1 MNTNATSAPWRWGL
15 FTAAAWILLSGCN
28 QIEPGAFAPVETAA
42 FSPAHTAAVR
52 VRETE
57 QWYEAVGTVRPRS
70 ETRIDAQVTGQVLAV
85 AVNPGDLVSRG
96 ALLVSLDSR
105 QLTSRIEQAQQGL
118 KTAEAVREQ
127 SRHALAA
134 AKAGWR
140 QAQANFKRVKTF
152 FDSQAATSQELEAA
166 EAAYRQAEAG
176 VKRTEEALAAA
187 ESGILQAR
195 AVVHEN
201 TIALDY
207 TQVLAPEAGVVL
219 KRLVEP
225 GDLAQPGSPLVILR
239 TTGPLRLNAYVREG
253 LIHQVATG
261 DSLLVE
267 IETLGKLVDATV
279 EEIIP
284 YADPNSRTFL
294 VKAAMPH
301 VDGLFP
307 GMFGKLRIPVG
318 RQRIVTVPASAVWR
332 VGQLELVRL
341 KVGDTWQIRHVTTGL
356 GLGAE
361 VEILSG
367 LDGTETVGWEVTV
380 NE

>member
-15 FTAAAWILLSGCN
+15 FAAAAWILLSGCN

-42 FSPAHTAAVR
+42 FSPAHTAAVH

-85 AVNPGDLVSRG
+85 AVSPGDLVSRG

-134 AKAGWR
+134 ANAGWR

-239 TTGPLRLNAYVREG
+239 TTGPLRLDAYVREG
-253 LIHQVATG
+253 LIRQVATG

-267 IETLGKLVDATV
+267 IEALGKLVDATV

-318 RQRIVTVPASAVWR
+318 RQRIVTVPASAVRR